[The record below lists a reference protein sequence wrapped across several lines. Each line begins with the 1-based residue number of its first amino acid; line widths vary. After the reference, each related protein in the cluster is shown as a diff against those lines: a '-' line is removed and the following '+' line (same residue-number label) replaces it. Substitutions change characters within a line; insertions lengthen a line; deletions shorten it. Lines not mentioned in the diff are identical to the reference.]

1 MPSPEETDDAHRK
14 ATILADSK
22 AVPRGLSGQRKD
34 LPGSNP
40 QPLANGD
47 VHLLGLLPPAR
58 HKALAPHPD
67 ARREDLPDARGSRA
81 VVPGAA
87 EVGAVRSERVLRE
100 VPAGARGVFP
110 APGPPVPR
118 RGVGASVA
126 TQGASRRSARS
137 LPNGGA
143 SRRGSWSERSDQAR
157 GRGGFAEPRAVGEA
171 RSRSERK
178 RRIARGGT
186 RAGRSLRDTRPAAA
200 AGADL
205 SVGAVPHTPLEGSRL
220 LLSHRAR
227 RRHRSL
233 SSGARGGT

>member
-58 HKALAPHPD
+58 HKALTPNPD

-87 EVGAVRSERVLRE
+87 EAGAVRSERVLRE

-178 RRIARGGT
+178 RRIARGGLVP
-186 RAGRSLRDTRPAAA
+186 AGRCATRGLRPRPARICRW
-200 AGADL
+200 GRSPTPPLRVLVSSSRTERGDGTVL
-205 SVGAVPHTPLEGSRL
+205 SLLVREEGL
-220 LLSHRAR
+220 
-227 RRHRSL
+227 
-233 SSGARGGT
+233 